1 MRIRTCIAAL
11 AVTAGAV
18 APLLVNTAAHASTSA
33 AEVTVVHGIPKTP
46 VDVYLDG
53 KLALNDF
60 VFGTV
65 TKPIAL
71 VPGSY
76 SVAIRPHA
84 ASSTSSP
91 ILSTTVKVISG
102 ENATIVANLTA
113 KGTATLSV
121 FGNPTSP
128 LPMGDARVIVRH
140 VADAPGVDVYANNTK
155 VASDLTNPAKATLV
169 IPAGKVTVKVD
180 VTGTTTTVIGPATFE
195 FKAGTTTVVYAIG
208 SAAGK
213 TLTVAVQSYNS

>member
-1 MRIRTCIAAL
+1 M
-11 AVTAGAV
+11 V
-18 APLLVNTAAHASTSA
+18 HA
-33 AEVTVVHGIPKTP
+33 IPKTP

-53 KLALNDF
+53 NIALNDF

-71 VPGSY
+71 APGSY

-84 ASSTSSP
+84 ASSTSRP
-91 ILSTTVKVISG
+91 ILSTTVKMTPG

-113 KGTATLSV
+113 TGTPTLNV

-128 LPMGDARVIVRH
+128 LPMGDARVIIPH
-140 VADAPGVDVYANNTK
+140 VADAPGVDVYAGNTK
-155 VASDLTNPAKATLV
+155 VASGLTNPLKAALV

-180 VTGTTTTVIGPATFE
+180 VAKTSTPVIGPATFD
-195 FKAGTTTVVYAIG
+195 FKAGTTTVIYAIG
-208 SAAGK
+208 NVAGK
-213 TLTVAVQSYNS
+213 TLTVAVQTHS